1 MLTSSIL
8 IIVVSVTIVLPEQFT
23 QYPQG
28 YYPFEESPAKIP
40 PKVRK
45 PPYLQTQ
52 VNCPG
57 KIMNWIICTNKLL
70 QLCVLYNVNFV
81 VFSIYEGSVEFDCVF
96 SWKKHGLCSSVSYP
110 RECPGVLETFHICLY
125 QKNSPPSGR
134 FSNI

>member
-1 MLTSSIL
+1 MRDFTILYYVLLPIFSFQILFLLVFVSISP
-8 IIVVSVTIVLPEQFT
+8 IPSVLPEAFN

-57 KIMNWIICTNKLL
+57 T
-70 QLCVLYNVNFV
+70 Q
-81 VFSIYEGSVEFDCVF
+81 
-96 SWKKHGLCSSVSYP
+96 SSM
-110 RECPGVLETFHICLY
+110 
-125 QKNSPPSGR
+125 
-134 FSNI
+134 

>member
-1 MLTSSIL
+1 MQFFNVRFYYTLLYYVLPIFSFQILFLLVFVSISP
-8 IIVVSVTIVLPEQFT
+8 IPSVLPEAFN

-57 KIMNWIICTNKLL
+57 T
-70 QLCVLYNVNFV
+70 QF
-81 VFSIYEGSVEFDCVF
+81 
-96 SWKKHGLCSSVSYP
+96 
-110 RECPGVLETFHICLY
+110 
-125 QKNSPPSGR
+125 
-134 FSNI
+134 NI

>member
-1 MLTSSIL
+1 MRISI
-8 IIVVSVTIVLPEQFT
+8 ICMVSVTVVLPEQFT

-57 KIMNWIICTNKLL
+57 MKK
-70 QLCVLYNVNFV
+70 
-81 VFSIYEGSVEFDCVF
+81 DC
-96 SWKKHGLCSSVSYP
+96 KK
-110 RECPGVLETFHICLY
+110 
-125 QKNSPPSGR
+125 K
-134 FSNI
+134 

>member
-1 MLTSSIL
+1 MHNTYFLKRRSLQFFNVRFYYTLLYYVLPIFSFQILFLLVFVSISP
-8 IIVVSVTIVLPEQFT
+8 IPSVLPEAFN

-57 KIMNWIICTNKLL
+57 M
-70 QLCVLYNVNFV
+70 Q
-81 VFSIYEGSVEFDCVF
+81 FSM
-96 SWKKHGLCSSVSYP
+96 
-110 RECPGVLETFHICLY
+110 
-125 QKNSPPSGR
+125 
-134 FSNI
+134 

>member
-1 MLTSSIL
+1 MSISP
-8 IIVVSVTIVLPEQFT
+8 IPSVLPEAFN

-57 KIMNWIICTNKLL
+57 THAWMAQRVMKQKT
-70 QLCVLYNVNFV
+70 
-81 VFSIYEGSVEFDCVF
+81 
-96 SWKKHGLCSSVSYP
+96 
-110 RECPGVLETFHICLY
+110 LETNL
-125 QKNSPPSGR
+125 Q
-134 FSNI
+134 

>member
-1 MLTSSIL
+1 MDGFLPNVVKYLLFATNFLVFVSISP
-8 IIVVSVTIVLPEQFT
+8 IPSVLPEAFN

-57 KIMNWIICTNKLL
+57 T
-70 QLCVLYNVNFV
+70 Q
-81 VFSIYEGSVEFDCVF
+81 FSM
-96 SWKKHGLCSSVSYP
+96 
-110 RECPGVLETFHICLY
+110 
-125 QKNSPPSGR
+125 
-134 FSNI
+134 